1 MASDPKDHSDV
12 PDKHVEGAK
21 KPKLTG
27 ERMVTA
33 KEVKIAE
40 QGKSHGRLKSAAD
53 LLSIKPG
60 ETLEQYQARV
70 DAAGKEQSK
79 NPLTLYDSKSGIVH
93 TADGAKRVN
102 DLESAGQTNL
112 ARKEGSGSETPKYSR
127 SLGNP
132 NPKGVESSLP
142 PAENVISG
150 LKADSKH
157 HVDNRTVEQKAGDFF
172 NAAMRR
178 ATNFFSDA
186 TQQQAYFC
194 GMQEKVIGIGEG
206 LNEAKEEVKKFA
218 SEGFLAALGAGDS
231 ALNAMAHDPR
241 AAEKAIH
248 ELSNNIRATVTDMA
262 SQALDAMAR
271 DPHAFDK
278 LMNKAFEHLK
288 DSSEKYSHMTPRE
301 QGRVIGKFMFAMVN
315 PEGSLEAPQLAGQ
328 ATMRGASAVEKH
340 APQII
345 ASLEKLRVQSPQL
358 AERAEQWLS
367 QHMPGWK
374 KSEDALRT
382 AGHKVEKPGP
392 HNDRVKTVEKHDSKD
407 VVHPKT
413 FEQFVAEV
421 QNEVRCLPK
430 KELEFLEKPPN
441 FGSQIEVV
449 PVRRITDR
457 FPHVD
462 ARTGGCYDPVSRKIC
477 IAQEVWSPGLQ
488 RFVPN
493 DDVRFALQHEIGHA
507 FNDNAALGGFLS
519 SKVKVFREAFEKDKA
534 AILLKDTQA
543 AKRIAAGS
551 NEDAVGTWKKLG
563 LWKKESI
570 DEEMDEVFA
579 DMFAH
584 SKGLTSKNPWSQMMK
599 ENFPECLK
607 VMEQKGY
614 LK

>member
-1 MASDPKDHSDV
+1 MASDPKNHNDA
-12 PDKHVEGAK
+12 PDKHVEVENAK

-27 ERMVTA
+27 ERLVTA

-40 QGKSHGRLKSAAD
+40 QGKSNGRLKSAAD

-60 ETLEQYQARV
+60 ETIEQYQARV
-70 DAAGKEQSK
+70 NAAGKEQAK
-79 NPLTLYDSKSGIVH
+79 NPLTLYDSKTGVVH
-93 TADGAKRVN
+93 TADGATQTK
-102 DLESAGQTNL
+102 GQTPVRNDI
-112 ARKEGSGSETPKYSR
+112 SEAPKYAR
-127 SLGNP
+127 SLSNT
-132 NPKGVESSLP
+132 KGVESALP
-142 PAENVISG
+142 PAESVISG
-150 LKADSKH
+150 MATSKP

-178 ATNFFSDA
+178 ATNFFTDA
-186 TQQQAYFC
+186 SQQQAYFS
-194 GMQEKVIGIGEG
+194 GIQEKVVGIGEG

-218 SEGFLAALGAGDS
+218 TEGFFAALGAGDS
-231 ALNAMAHDPR
+231 ALNAMSKDPR

-262 SQALDAMAR
+262 SQALNAMAH

-345 ASLEKLRVQSPQL
+345 ASLEKLRAQSPQL
-358 AERAEQWLS
+358 AERAEQWLG

-374 KSEDALRT
+374 KTEDALRS
-382 AGHKVEKPGP
+382 ASNKVEKPGP
-392 HNDRVKTVEKHDSKD
+392 HNDKVKTVEKHDSGD
-407 VVHPKT
+407 VIPPKT

-441 FGSQIEVV
+441 FGSKIEVV

-477 IAQEVWSPGLQ
+477 IAQEVWSPGL
-488 RFVPN
+488 RKFVPN

-519 SKVKVFREAFEKDKA
+519 SKVKAFRDAFEKDKA
-534 AILLKDTQA
+534 AILLKDAQT

-551 NEDAVGTWKKLG
+551 NEDAVGIWRKLG
-563 LWKKESI
+563 MEKKEASSI
-570 DEEMDEVFA
+570 DEAMDEVFA

-614 LK
+614 LR